1 MDIPTS
7 TPDGGKPGIRYSSQD
22 RPEAIVVAILYRTA
36 SLLRPIDDVDR
47 IRQMYQ
53 SSNLVFSAWDGEELI
68 GILRGWT
75 DGAFDGYIC
84 DLAVHPDYQN
94 QGIGQELLERARE
107 TSPQV
112 QFVLR
117 ASKIAVDY
125 YQHIRW
131 QKIENGWF
139 WPREPW

>member
-1 MDIPTS
+1 MPITYRSDFN
-7 TPDGGKPGIRYSSQD
+7 
-22 RPEAIVVAILYRTA
+22 PETAHIVELYRA
-36 SLLRPIDDVDR
+36 AVLNRPIADLER
-47 IRQMYQ
+47 LRRMYEE
-53 SSNLVFSAWDGEELI
+53 SNLVLTAWAGEKLI

-94 QGIGQELLERARE
+94 HGIGRELLELARL

-125 YQHIRW
+125 YQHIGW

>member
-1 MDIPTS
+1 MPIVYRTDV
-7 TPDGGKPGIRYSSQD
+7 
-22 RPEAIVVAILYRTA
+22 RPEAALIAALYRA
-36 SLLRPIDDVDR
+36 ALLLRPVDDIVR
-47 IRQMYQ
+47 IKRMYEG
-53 SSNLVFSAWDGEELI
+53 SNLIVTAWSAGDLA

-84 DLAVHPDYQN
+84 DLAVHPNYQN
-94 QGIGQELLERARE
+94 HGIGRELLARTRA

-125 YQHIRW
+125 YQHIGW